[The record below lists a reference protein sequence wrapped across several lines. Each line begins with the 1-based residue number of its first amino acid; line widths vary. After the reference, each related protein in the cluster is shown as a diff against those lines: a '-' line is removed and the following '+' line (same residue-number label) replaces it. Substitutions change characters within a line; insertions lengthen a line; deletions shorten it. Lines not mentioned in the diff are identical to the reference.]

1 MFFVFM
7 KIPGKVASVASD
19 GVVSACEYMV
29 PEKYVNP
36 AQDMKLY
43 KELQE
48 ESWNG
53 FETFEEA
60 KAWAEEAMKR
70 VFRFVHSTPKV
81 RKTYRKAYVKIVR
94 AEARTEEFQHAVDNG
109 WRKEEEFGTGWGDTV
124 GGSYPEWQKPVKEED
139 RHFTLDMSSFV
150 ESMLDLEEIEAE
162 KKRHAEE
169 GRKPNLGKEMRK
181 WEAAVPGEKAKSWMR
196 DYEYASYE
204 KDGEKG
210 SVDLVPRFADRQVV
224 QELRLPERVLLMH
237 RVGPW
242 IEVECLKVQDD
253 RREWWCHYGNDLE
266 FGEVTEGGQEG
277 GGKRRWLV
285 GKFDKAAAE
294 IELGGPIYDISEQEP
309 WGGLIGKSYVEVPEM
324 YRHLVRL
331 GAVKECEKYR
341 KG

>member
-81 RKTYRKAYVKIVR
+81 RKTYTKAYVKIVR
-94 AEARTEEFQHAVDNG
+94 AEAKTEEFQHAVDNG
-109 WRKEEEFGTGWGDTV
+109 RRKEEEFGTGWGDTV
-124 GGSYPEWQKPVKEED
+124 GGCYPEWQKPVKEED

-150 ESMLDLEEIEAE
+150 ESMLDPEEIEAE

-181 WEAAVPGEKAKSWMR
+181 WDAAVPGEKARGWMR

-204 KDGEKG
+204 KDREKG
-210 SVDLVPRFADRQVV
+210 
-224 QELRLPERVLLMH
+224 
-237 RVGPW
+237 G
-242 IEVECLKVQDD
+242 C
-253 RREWWCHYGNDLE
+253 
-266 FGEVTEGGQEG
+266 
-277 GGKRRWLV
+277 
-285 GKFDKAAAE
+285 
-294 IELGGPIYDISEQEP
+294 
-309 WGGLIGKSYVEVPEM
+309 
-324 YRHLVRL
+324 RL
-331 GAVKECEKYR
+331 GPEVCGQAGR
-341 KG
+341 AGARAA

>member
-1 MFFVFM
+1 M

-19 GVVSACEYMV
+19 GAVSACEYMV

-60 KAWAEEAMKR
+60 KAWAEEAAKR
-70 VFRFVHSTPKV
+70 VFKFVHSTPKV
-81 RKTYRKAYVKIVR
+81 KRTYTKAYVKVVR
-94 AEARTEEFQHAVDNG
+94 AEAKSEWFQRAVDYRH
-109 WRKEEEFGTGWGDTV
+109 RKEESFGTSWGDTV
-124 GGSYPEWQKPVKEED
+124 GGSYPTWQKPVKEED

-150 ESMLDLEEIEAE
+150 RMLEPKEIAEA
-162 KKRHAEE
+162 KKAYAEE
-169 GRKPNLGKEMRK
+169 GLKPNLGKEMKK
-181 WEAAVPGEKAKSWMR
+181 WEAAVPGDAAWIP
-196 DYEYASYE
+196 SYE
-204 KDGEKG
+204 RDSYEWEGRDA
-210 SVDLVPRFADRQVV
+210 VDLVPRFADRQVV
-224 QELRLPERVLLMH
+224 QELGLPERVLLMH

-242 IEVECLKVQDD
+242 IEANCLKAKEDD
-253 RREWWCHYGNDLE
+253 GMRWCYYGKDFE
-266 FGEVTEGGQEG
+266 FGEVTDGGHEG

-285 GKFDKAAAE
+285 EKFDKAAAE

-309 WGGLIGKSYVEVPEM
+309 WGGLIGKTYVAVPEM

-341 KG
+341 K